1 MDVNIHPIIDQLM
14 RPRYHYALKCFDAE
28 DRAPKVP
35 AQPLRYSQVHAWEK
49 KRNTYR
55 YINIDKSISKYRTP
69 CNHNICMNVIWIIIT
84 IYIYYI
90 NIINTHIFHL
100 FYFQSRI
107 SQASSCEVPGI
118 APFERL
124 VMAVRPGIGSP
135 QRKPEQS
142 HDKLTQNGGFTWL
155 NRIKPC

>member
-84 IYIYYI
+84 IYILYKYYKY
-90 NIINTHIFHL
+90 THFSLVLLPIQNFSGEQLRGARHRTL
-100 FYFQSRI
+100 R
-107 SQASSCEVPGI
+107 ATGHGGEAWDRL
-118 APFERL
+118 APTE
-124 VMAVRPGIGSP
+124 AGA
-135 QRKPEQS
+135 KP
-142 HDKLTQNGGFTWL
+142 
-155 NRIKPC
+155 